1 MNNADNI
8 LFRCSSLGKI
18 MTNPQTKSET
28 LSETCKSHLSEVFV
42 TNVYGRKKDISN
54 KYIEKGLQ
62 VEEDAITLFSRI
74 EKTVYLKN
82 VENIRNAFISGTPD
96 LYAGESIHKADVII
110 DTKSSWDIYTF
121 FATKDASKLNKM
133 YYWQLQG
140 YMWLTGAQ
148 TSKLAYCLVNTPDT
162 LIEDEKRKLA
172 WKMGVIDEMANPD
185 YLEAVEQIEKLGR
198 YDDIHFKERC
208 NIININRDSGAIEQ
222 LEARVIACRQWMN
235 TNLFKT
241 NR

>member
-18 MTNPQTKSET
+18 MTNPQTKSEAI
-28 LSETCKSHLSEVFV
+28 SETCKTHLSEVFV
-42 TNVYGRKKDISN
+42 GNVYGRKKDISN

-74 EKTVYLKN
+74 EKTVYIKN
-82 VENIRNAFISGTPD
+82 EENIRNEFISGTPD
-96 LYAGESIHKADVII
+96 LYAGENIRNADVVI
-110 DTKSSWDIYTF
+110 DTKSSWDIFTF

-185 YLEAVEQIEKLGR
+185 YLEAVEMIEKLGR
-198 YDDIHFKERC
+198 YDDINFKERC
-208 NIININRDSGAIEQ
+208 NIININRDKVAIEQ

-241 NR
+241 NQ